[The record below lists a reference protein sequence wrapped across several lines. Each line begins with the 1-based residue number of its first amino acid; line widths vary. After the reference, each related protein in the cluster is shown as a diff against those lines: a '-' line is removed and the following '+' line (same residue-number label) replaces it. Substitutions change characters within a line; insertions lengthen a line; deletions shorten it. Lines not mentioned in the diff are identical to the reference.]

1 MNKAKTDAD
10 LLAASAAD
18 PDAFA
23 DFYRRH
29 AERILRYFAARTSNA
44 EAAADLMAETF
55 ASAFMSSAR
64 YRQGGEP
71 AVAWLFAIAQRK
83 LIDAY
88 RRREVEARA
97 RARLALEPLVLED
110 SDLERIEELAGESS
124 LDTLVADLPSHE
136 RAAVLAR
143 IVDEREYG
151 EIATELRTSKAVV
164 RKRVSR
170 GLARLRTEMEVER

>member
-1 MNKAKTDAD
+1 MNKPRTDAD
-10 LLAASAAD
+10 LLTASAAD

-29 AERILRYFAARTSNA
+29 AERILRYFAVRTSNP

-55 ASAFMSSAR
+55 AAAFVSSPR
-64 YRQGGEP
+64 YRSSGEP

-88 RRREVEARA
+88 RRREVESRA
-97 RARLALEPLVLED
+97 RTRLALEPLVVED
-110 SDLERIEELAGESS
+110 ADLELIEELAAASS
-124 LDTLVADLPSHE
+124 LETLVADLPNHE

-143 IVDEREYG
+143 IVDERDYN
-151 EIATELRTSKAVV
+151 EIAAELRTSEAVV

-170 GLARLRTEMEVER
+170 GLARLRTGLEVEP